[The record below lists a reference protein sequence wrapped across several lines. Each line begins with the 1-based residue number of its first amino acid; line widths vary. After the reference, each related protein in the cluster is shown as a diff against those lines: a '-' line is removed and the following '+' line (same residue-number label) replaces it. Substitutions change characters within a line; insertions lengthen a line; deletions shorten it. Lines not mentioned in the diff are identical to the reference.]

1 MKKIILTFLMFIL
14 TLSVS
19 ENSIADDHMEVSN
32 LQIQLCKLNDGVTMK
47 EYDAMISEYFEW
59 AKENDVETYFARQT
73 ALYPHNSFIDAGYD
87 FVELLNTSH
96 VNSGKGWDKWL
107 GTKSGQ
113 KLNEKWQKLAN
124 CKVKMAAI
132 VPNFL
137 NEKALSKDK
146 DRIVSWN
153 WCSLN
158 DGVNY
163 EDLLEEH
170 SKRASL
176 LEENSRGLIAWANVY
191 PRIGMS
197 EAPGDFAHLALFPN
211 IEAAQEYQQDQSD
224 GGWKSYRDYNQNFA
238 SCEGDQFMIEKV
250 LSDHPNN

>member
-1 MKKIILTFLMFIL
+1 MKKIILTFLTFIL
-14 TLSVS
+14 TFSVS

-32 LQIQLCKLNDGVTMK
+32 LQIQLCNLNDGVTMK

-59 AKENDVETYFARQT
+59 AKKNDVETYFARQT

-158 DGVNY
+158 DGVSY
-163 EDLLEEH
+163 EELLEEH
-170 SKRASL
+170 SKRASS

-211 IEAAQEYQQDQSD
+211 IEAAQVYQQDQSD

-250 LSDHPNN
+250 LSDPNN

>member
-1 MKKIILTFLMFIL
+1 MKKIILTFFTFIL
-14 TLSVS
+14 TFSVS
-19 ENSIADDHMEVSN
+19 ENSITDDHMEVSN
-32 LQIQLCKLNDGVTMK
+32 LQIQLCNLNDGVTMK

-96 VNSGKGWDKWL
+96 INSGRGWDKWL

-137 NEKALSKDK
+137 NEKALSEDK
-146 DRIVSWN
+146 DRIVYWN
-153 WCSLN
+153 W
-158 DGVNY
+158 
-163 EDLLEEH
+163 
-170 SKRASL
+170 
-176 LEENSRGLIAWANVY
+176 
-191 PRIGMS
+191 
-197 EAPGDFAHLALFPN
+197 
-211 IEAAQEYQQDQSD
+211 
-224 GGWKSYRDYNQNFA
+224 
-238 SCEGDQFMIEKV
+238 
-250 LSDHPNN
+250 

>member
-1 MKKIILTFLMFIL
+1 MKKILLTFLTFILTF
-14 TLSVS
+14 SVS

-32 LQIQLCKLNDGVTMK
+32 LQIQLCNLNDGVTMK

-137 NEKALSKDK
+137 NEKALSEDK

-158 DGVNY
+158 DGVSY

-170 SKRASL
+170 SKRASS

-211 IEAAQEYQQDQSD
+211 IEAAQVYQQDQSD

-250 LSDHPNN
+250 LSDPNN

>member
-1 MKKIILTFLMFIL
+1 MKKIILTFLTFIL
-14 TLSVS
+14 TFSVS

-32 LQIQLCKLNDGVTMK
+32 LQIQLCNLNDGVTMK

-59 AKENDVETYFARQT
+59 AKKNDVETYFARQT
-73 ALYPHNSFIDAGYD
+73 ALYAHNSFIDAGYD
-87 FVELLNTSH
+87 FVEFLNTSH
-96 VNSGKGWDKWL
+96 INSGKGWDKWL

-137 NEKALSKDK
+137 NEKALSEDK

-158 DGVNY
+158 DGVSY

-170 SKRASL
+170 SKRASS

-191 PRIGMS
+191 PRVGMS
-197 EAPGDFAHLALFPN
+197 EAPGDFANLAFFHN
-211 IEAAQEYQQDQSD
+211 IEAAQVYQQDQSD

-250 LSDHPNN
+250 LSDPNN

>member
-1 MKKIILTFLMFIL
+1 MKKIILTFLTFIL
-14 TLSVS
+14 TFSVS

-32 LQIQLCKLNDGVTMK
+32 LQIQLCNLNDGVTMK

-137 NEKALSKDK
+137 NEKALSEDK

-158 DGVNY
+158 DGVSY
-163 EDLLEEH
+163 EDLLEEQ
-170 SKRASL
+170 SKRASS

-211 IEAAQEYQQDQSD
+211 IEAAQVYQQDQSD

-250 LSDHPNN
+250 LSDPNN

>member
-1 MKKIILTFLMFIL
+1 MKKIILTFLTFIL
-14 TLSVS
+14 TFSVS

-32 LQIQLCKLNDGVTMK
+32 LQIQLCNLNDGVTMK

-137 NEKALSKDK
+137 NEKALSEDK

-158 DGVNY
+158 DGVSY

-170 SKRASL
+170 SKRASS

-211 IEAAQEYQQDQSD
+211 IEAAQVYQQDQSD

-250 LSDHPNN
+250 LSDPNN

>member
-1 MKKIILTFLMFIL
+1 
-14 TLSVS
+14 
-19 ENSIADDHMEVSN
+19 
-32 LQIQLCKLNDGVTMK
+32 
-47 EYDAMISEYFEW
+47 
-59 AKENDVETYFARQT
+59 
-73 ALYPHNSFIDAGYD
+73 
-87 FVELLNTSH
+87 
-96 VNSGKGWDKWL
+96 
-107 GTKSGQ
+107 
-113 KLNEKWQKLAN
+113 
-124 CKVKMAAI
+124 MAAI

-137 NEKALSKDK
+137 NEKALGKDK

-158 DGVNY
+158 DGVSY

-170 SKRASL
+170 SKRASS

-211 IEAAQEYQQDQSD
+211 IEAAQVYQQDQSD

-250 LSDHPNN
+250 LSDPNN

>member
-1 MKKIILTFLMFIL
+1 
-14 TLSVS
+14 
-19 ENSIADDHMEVSN
+19 MEVSN
-32 LQIQLCKLNDGVTMK
+32 LQIQLSNLNDGVTMK

-59 AKENDVETYFARQT
+59 AKKNDVETYFARQT
-73 ALYPHNSFIDAGYD
+73 ALYAHNSFIDAGYD
-87 FVELLNTSH
+87 FVEFLNTSH
-96 VNSGKGWDKWL
+96 INSGKGWDKWL

-137 NEKALSKDK
+137 NEKALSEDK

-158 DGVNY
+158 DGVSY

-191 PRIGMS
+191 PRVGMS
-197 EAPGDFAHLALFPN
+197 EAPGDFANLAFFPN
-211 IEAAQEYQQDQSD
+211 IEAAQVYQQDQSD

-250 LSDHPNN
+250 LSDPNN

>member
-1 MKKIILTFLMFIL
+1 MKKIILTFLTFIL
-14 TLSVS
+14 TFSVS

-32 LQIQLCKLNDGVTMK
+32 LQIQLCNLNDGVTMK

-59 AKENDVETYFARQT
+59 AKKNDVETYFARQT
-73 ALYPHNSFIDAGYD
+73 ALYAHNSFIDAGYD
-87 FVELLNTSH
+87 FVEFLNTSH
-96 VNSGKGWDKWL
+96 INSGKGWDKWL

-137 NEKALSKDK
+137 NEKALREDK

-158 DGVNY
+158 DGVSY

-170 SKRASL
+170 SKRASS

-191 PRIGMS
+191 PRVGMS
-197 EAPGDFAHLALFPN
+197 EAPGDFANLAFFPN
-211 IEAAQEYQQDQSD
+211 IEAAQVYQQDQSD

-250 LSDHPNN
+250 LSDPNN

>member
-1 MKKIILTFLMFIL
+1 MGRILLSFMALVAIISST
-14 TLSVS
+14 S
-19 ENSIADDHMEVSN
+19 NSKADDHMEVSN

-113 KLNEKWQKLAN
+113 KLNKKWQELAN

-137 NEKALSKDK
+137 NEKALGKDK

-158 DGVNY
+158 DGVSY

-170 SKRASL
+170 SKRASS

-211 IEAAQEYQQDQSD
+211 IEAAQVYQQDQSD

-250 LSDHPNN
+250 LSDPNN

>member
-1 MKKIILTFLMFIL
+1 MKKIILTFLTFIL
-14 TLSVS
+14 TFSVS

-32 LQIQLCKLNDGVTMK
+32 LQIQLCNLNDGVTMK

-59 AKENDVETYFARQT
+59 AKKNDVETYFARQT
-73 ALYPHNSFIDAGYD
+73 ALYAHNSFIDAGYD
-87 FVELLNTSH
+87 FVEFLNTSH
-96 VNSGKGWDKWL
+96 INSGKGWDKWL

-137 NEKALSKDK
+137 NEKALSEDK

-153 WCSLN
+153 WSSLN
-158 DGVNY
+158 DGVSY

-170 SKRASL
+170 SKRASS

-191 PRIGMS
+191 PRVGMS
-197 EAPGDFAHLALFPN
+197 EAPGDFANLAFFPN
-211 IEAAQEYQQDQSD
+211 IEAAQVYQQDQSD

-250 LSDHPNN
+250 LSDPNN

>member
-1 MKKIILTFLMFIL
+1 MKKIILTFLTFIL
-14 TLSVS
+14 TFSVS

-32 LQIQLCKLNDGVTMK
+32 LQIQLCNLNDGVTMK

-137 NEKALSKDK
+137 NEKALSEDK

-158 DGVNY
+158 DGVSY

-170 SKRASL
+170 SKRASS

-197 EAPGDFAHLALFPN
+197 EAP
-211 IEAAQEYQQDQSD
+211 

-250 LSDHPNN
+250 LSDPNN

>member
-1 MKKIILTFLMFIL
+1 MKKIILTFLTFIL
-14 TLSVS
+14 TFSVS

-32 LQIQLCKLNDGVTMK
+32 LQIQLCNLNDGVTMK

-59 AKENDVETYFARQT
+59 AKKNDVETYFARQT

-158 DGVNY
+158 DGVSY

-211 IEAAQEYQQDQSD
+211 IEAAQVYQQDQSD

-250 LSDHPNN
+250 LSDPNN